1 MSIDTSLYNIFKARM
16 SKMLDVVSDPDTDR
30 LANDLSLADL
40 IPYSVKDHV
49 ITKNLD
55 RYKKASI
62 LLNEIERSLRISN
75 KPEDLK
81 TFCEILK
88 KLDNP
93 SLTRIADEILK
104 KLSTFFNCTYKYYL
118 SCNVLV
124 CYSNILLLK

>member
-1 MSIDTSLYNIFKARM
+1 MSSFFHMTIDTSPYNIFKARM
-16 SKMLDVVSDPDTDR
+16 SKMLEVVSNPDTDR

-49 ITKNLD
+49 ITSNLD
-55 RYKKASI
+55 RYQKASD
-62 LLNEIERSLRISN
+62 LFNEIERSLRNYN

-81 TFCEILK
+81 RFCEILK

-104 KLSTFFNCTYKYYL
+104 KLSKFFNCTYKY
-118 SCNVLV
+118 
-124 CYSNILLLK
+124 I